1 MCMIIKTIT
10 FNCESSQARW
20 RLLKSRFIYRH
31 QVSESNKAYLIEC
44 TTFILSG
51 SGLIMS
57 ISRTNIRIQEFCAR
71 PNYQVIRDLRLLMA
85 HMPEWLKSSET
96 LLKTPILIIFGSKLF
111 SNFHLLSFT
120 FTCTKEV
127 KALVKK
133 KKVALSVLLHKSH
146 KRKYISW
153 LTRLSDLFKIFKT
166 SPGGE
171 SGESRGRG
179 REEVPSSSNEIFEGN
194 IEFSLVFK
202 LNYQWMR
209 VQCLA

>member
-85 HMPEWLKSSET
+85 HMPEWLTSDIW
-96 LLKTPILIIFGSKLF
+96 LKIIPSF
-111 SNFHLLSFT
+111 SFT
-120 FTCTKEV
+120 FTKEV

-209 VQCLA
+209 VRCLA